1 MSQHHGRR
9 VSGRVSGSRVAK
21 YLPLPVRTGHGAVA
35 AALVAVLCLG
45 GALPAAGQ
53 PGGRI
58 TGRVTDTTGEP
69 LPAATVEVR
78 TAAGAPTHTQTDAD
92 GRYAFDAL
100 VPGEYTL
107 SVQLQGFVT
116 VDRRGV
122 VVTPGAA
129 AAENVVLFVGATTAV
144 VVTGRQ
150 TFRNLSLADA
160 QDALIGVADAAST
173 GVVTAAE
180 LDERARRRPAEALEA
195 VPGVV
200 VSQHSGEGKAN
211 QYYLRGFNLD
221 HGTDLA
227 LSVAGMPVNLP
238 THGHGQGYADMNFLI
253 PELVSGIQYRKGT
266 YAADQGDF
274 AAAGA
279 IRVNYVNRLDGPIGR
294 IEGGMYGYG
303 RVLAAASPKVGRGN
317 LLVAAEAMGND
328 GPWDRPDVLRR
339 VNGLVRYSQGTATS
353 GFAITGLSYT
363 ADWSS
368 SDQIP
373 RRAVEAGVIDR
384 FGYLDRTNGG
394 ETHRVGAIV
403 EWQRTGAGSVS
414 RVEGYGFDYGLNL
427 FSNFTYALDDEANG
441 DQFEQLDDRMAF
453 GAKASHAWAG
463 HLFDRHTEVT
473 VGAQARRD
481 DIGALGLYR
490 TSGRTRLST
499 VREDA
504 VDQTS
509 GALYGDISTR
519 WSDTIRTTIGVR
531 GDLYHWDVRAGDPA
545 NAGAETAGIVNP
557 KLSVAFGPWRRTEL
571 YANAGGGFHSNDG
584 RGATITRDPTTS
596 EPVDRVDPLVQAR
609 GAEFGVRT
617 LAVRGLH
624 TTLTGWGLWLDSEL
638 LFIGDAGTTEPSRPS
653 RRLGV
658 EWDADYRA
666 APWLSLEGSV
676 AYSWARFTD
685 GAPEGA
691 RIPGAIEGVV
701 IAGATV
707 TPGTRWTSSL
717 RWRHFGPR
725 PLIEDDSVRSQ
736 GSNLFNAEIGY
747 RLTRALRV
755 KADLLNLFGSRS
767 SDIDYYYTSRLPD
780 EAPGGVDDIHFHP
793 VEPFTLRVAL
803 VATF

>member
-1 MSQHHGRR
+1 MSNPNGRR
-9 VSGRVSGSRVAK
+9 VGDRVPTPHA
-21 YLPLPVRTGHGAVA
+21 PPVQSLTRRGIATLLL
-35 AALVAVLCLG
+35 ALVLA
-45 GALPAAGQ
+45 APPAAGAE
-53 PGGRI
+53 PAGRI
-58 TGRVTDTTGEP
+58 AGRVTDTTGEP
-69 LPAATVEVR
+69 LPAVIVEVH
-78 TAAGAPTHTQTDAD
+78 APAGAPTHTQTGPD
-92 GRYAFDAL
+92 GRYAFDGIA
-100 VPGEYTL
+100 PGTYTL
-107 SVQLQGFVT
+107 SFQLQGFVT
-116 VDRRGV
+116 LDRRGV
-122 VVTPGAA
+122 AVTADA
-129 AAENVVLFVGATTAV
+129 TAVQDVTLFVAATTSV

-150 TFRNLSLADA
+150 TFRNLSLAGE

-173 GVVTAAE
+173 GVITAAE

-253 PELVSGIQYRKGT
+253 PELVSGIQYRKGP
-266 YAADQGDF
+266 YAAEQGDF

-279 IRVNYVNRLDGPIGR
+279 IRVNYLNRLDGPIGR
-294 IEGGMYGYG
+294 IEGGMFGYG
-303 RVLAAASPKVGRGN
+303 RVLAAASPQVGRGH

-328 GPWDRPDVLRR
+328 GPWDRPDVMRR

-353 GFAITGLSYT
+353 GFAVTGLSYV
-363 ADWSS
+363 ADWNS

-373 RRAVEAGVIDR
+373 RRAVQDGLIDR

-394 ETHRVGAIV
+394 ETHRVGGIV
-403 EWQRTGAGSVS
+403 EWQRTGAGSLT
-414 RVEGYGFDYGLNL
+414 RLEGFGFGYGLGLY
-427 FSNFTYALDDEANG
+427 SNFTYALDDEENG
-441 DQFEQLDDRMAF
+441 DQFEQRDERFVA
-453 GAKASHAWAG
+453 GARASHAWAG

-481 DIGALGLYR
+481 DIGELGLYR
-490 TSGRTRLST
+490 TASRQRLSA

-509 GALYGDISTR
+509 GALYGEVTTR
-519 WSDTIRTTIGVR
+519 WSDTFRTTLGVR
-531 GDLYHWDVRAGDPA
+531 GDLYAWDVDAGDPA
-545 NAGAETAGIVNP
+545 NAGRETAGIVNP
-557 KLSVAFGPWRRTEL
+557 KLSVAVGPWQKTEF

-584 RGATITRDPTTS
+584 RGATITRDPATGD
-596 EPVDRVDPLVQAR
+596 PVDRVDPLVRAR
-609 GAEFGVRT
+609 GAELGVRT

-624 TTLTGWGLWLDSEL
+624 TTVTAWGLWLDSEL
-638 LFIGDAGTTEPSRPS
+638 LFIGDAGTTEASRPS
-653 RRLGV
+653 RRLGI

-666 APWLSLEGSV
+666 TSWLSLESSV
-676 AYSWARFTD
+676 AWSWARFTD
-685 GAPEGA
+685 GAPDGDH
-691 RIPGAIEGVV
+691 IPGAIEGVV
-701 IAGATV
+701 MAGATV
-707 TPGTRWTSSL
+707 TPGDRWTGSL

-736 GSNLFNAEIGY
+736 DSNLWNAEVGY
-747 RLTRALRV
+747 RLTRALRL
-755 KADLLNLFGSRS
+755 KADLLNVFGSKS
-767 SDIDYYYTSRLPD
+767 SDIDYFYTSRLQGEP
-780 EAPGGVDDIHFHP
+780 AGGVDDIHFHP